1 MKKNKVRSK
10 ESFIWM
16 PNCLPPSPQPI
27 KKNQIGWLLI
37 KRVKY
42 FFFFL
47 TALRHLCHMQKMKKK
62 NHDFM
67 KTAATV
73 AGGCVSCVPSL
84 HQSLPQVP
92 AQPLRERTKKKVL
105 SRAVFKNGQ
114 NSSSGTISTN
124 NGLGLKQ

>member
-1 MKKNKVRSK
+1 MDAKLSTPFPPTHKKKTNWLAFNKKSK
-10 ESFIWM
+10 I
-16 PNCLPPSPQPI
+16 
-27 KKNQIGWLLI
+27 
-37 KRVKY
+37 

-73 AGGCVSCVPSL
+73 AGGCVSCVPFL

-92 AQPLRERTKKKVL
+92 VQPLRERTKKKF
-105 SRAVFKNGQ
+105 S
-114 NSSSGTISTN
+114 
-124 NGLGLKQ
+124 LGLFSKMDKTAAVGPSVPTMASA

>member
-1 MKKNKVRSK
+1 MDAKLSTPFPPTHKKKTNWLAFNKKSK
-10 ESFIWM
+10 I
-16 PNCLPPSPQPI
+16 
-27 KKNQIGWLLI
+27 
-37 KRVKY
+37 

-92 AQPLRERTKKKVL
+92 AQPLRERTKKKF
-105 SRAVFKNGQ
+105 S
-114 NSSSGTISTN
+114 
-124 NGLGLKQ
+124 LGLFSKMDKTAAVGPSVPTMASA

>member
-1 MKKNKVRSK
+1 
-10 ESFIWM
+10 M

-27 KKNQIGWLLI
+27 KKKQIGWLLI

-73 AGGCVSCVPSL
+73 AGGCVSCVPFL

-92 AQPLRERTKKKVL
+92 VQPLRERTKKKF
-105 SRAVFKNGQ
+105 S
-114 NSSSGTISTN
+114 
-124 NGLGLKQ
+124 LGLFSKMDKTAAVGPSVPTMASA

>member
-1 MKKNKVRSK
+1 MDAKLSTPFPPTHKKKTNWLAFNKKSK
-10 ESFIWM
+10 I
-16 PNCLPPSPQPI
+16 
-27 KKNQIGWLLI
+27 
-37 KRVKY
+37 

>member
-1 MKKNKVRSK
+1 MDAKLST
-10 ESFIWM
+10 
-16 PNCLPPSPQPI
+16 PQPI
-27 KKNQIGWLLI
+27 KKKHWLAFNKKSKI
-37 KRVKY
+37 

-92 AQPLRERTKKKVL
+92 AQPLRERTKKKF
-105 SRAVFKNGQ
+105 S
-114 NSSSGTISTN
+114 
-124 NGLGLKQ
+124 LGLFSKMDKTAAVGPSVPTMASA

>member
-1 MKKNKVRSK
+1 MDAKLSTPFPPTHKKKTNWLAFNKKSK
-10 ESFIWM
+10 I
-16 PNCLPPSPQPI
+16 
-27 KKNQIGWLLI
+27 
-37 KRVKY
+37 

-47 TALRHLCHMQKMKKK
+47 TALRHLCHMQKMKKKK

-92 AQPLRERTKKKVL
+92 VQPLRERTKKKF
-105 SRAVFKNGQ
+105 S
-114 NSSSGTISTN
+114 
-124 NGLGLKQ
+124 LGLFSKMDKTAAVGPSVPTMASA